1 MKLILLTIFII
12 IFNSISSINLRPADI
27 FKGDKS
33 RKNFNR
39 KYKVN
44 AYKSPKCYTGFPGI
58 SCDKD
63 LGLEKERFFIA
74 CCVIGGLTRDKQIIN
89 AYKWAK
95 DNNLLINDEKPY
107 KEFAKKISAQFK
119 TQYHDDWKIKEP
131 AKGIFLVENSKEAIF
146 NSAGFEKIFK
156 FNPIR

>member
-12 IFNSISSINLRPADI
+12 IFNSISSKNLRPEDI
-27 FKGDKS
+27 FKGDNSK
-33 RKNFNR
+33 KNFYIPTNYDSV
-39 KYKVN
+39 KP
-44 AYKSPKCYTGFPGI
+44 PKCYTGFPTI